1 MKFLITGGQGF
12 IGSALVNRLV
22 MSGAHRVTIF
32 DRHQRNIDFGHPV
45 LNVDFYLG
53 DIRDQNAVE
62 DAISQHDG
70 VFHLAALLG
79 TSETVRAPRESID
92 TNIQGAINVFE
103 GCRIHKKPCVQI
115 ATASFKW
122 NNTYAITKHCSER
135 FAFMY
140 NKEFGTK
147 IAVVQAANVYGPYQ
161 KARPVRKAVPSFIT
175 RALRGDPIE
184 IFFDGSQIL
193 DLIYIDDVAEILV
206 RAMTMDHGLHD
217 FLFEAGTGESITA
230 IQLAVLIKK
239 ACESKSEIRY
249 LPSRAGE
256 PPHSLTKADPS
267 TLAPLNWKQSDFTPL
282 EEGIQKTVEWYRK
295 NPFYVEPLQNVDR
308 YANIPK

>member
-1 MKFLITGGQGF
+1 MKFLVTGGQGF
-12 IGSALVNRLV
+12 IGTALVDRLLEL
-22 MSGAHRVTIF
+22 GHRVTTF
-32 DRHQRNIDFGHPV
+32 DRYQRQIIIGH
-45 LNVDFYLG
+45 NANFYLG

-70 VFHLAALLG
+70 VFNLAALLG

-92 TNIQGAINVFE
+92 TNIQGSINVFE

-115 ATASFKW
+115 ATASFLW
-122 NNTYAITKHCSER
+122 NNTYAITKHCAER

-140 NKEFGTK
+140 NKEFGMK

-206 RAMTMDHGLHD
+206 RAMTMDHGLHN

-230 IQLAVLIKK
+230 VQLAVLIKK
-239 ACESKSEIRY
+239 VSGSKSEIRY
-249 LPSRAGE
+249 LPGRAGE

-267 TLAPLNWKQSDFTPL
+267 TLTPLGWKQSDFTPL
-282 EEGIQKTVEWYRK
+282 EEGIRKTIEWYRK
-295 NPFYVEPLQNVDR
+295 NPFYVEPLTNAETGCKV
-308 YANIPK
+308 KLGS

>member
-1 MKFLITGGQGF
+1 MRVLCTGGAGF
-12 IGSALVNRLV
+12 IGSALVDRLLKHGH
-22 MSGAHRVTIF
+22 SVTIF
-32 DRHQRNIDFGHPV
+32 DRHQRQGTQNQ
-45 LNVDFYLG
+45 NVSFYLG

-70 VFHLAALLG
+70 VFNLAALLG
-79 TSETVRAPRESID
+79 TSETVNSPRESID

-140 NKEFGTK
+140 SKEFGVK
-147 IAVVQAANVYGPYQ
+147 ITVVQAANVYGPYQ
-161 KARPVRKAVPSFIT
+161 KARPVRKAVPSFIS

-184 IFFDGSQIL
+184 IFFDGKQIL
-193 DLIYIDDVAEILV
+193 DLIYIEDVAEILV
-206 RAMTMDHGLHD
+206 RAMTIDHGLHN
-217 FLFEAGTGESITA
+217 FLFEAGTGESVTA
-230 IQLAVLIKK
+230 IQLAELIKK
-239 ACESKSEIRY
+239 VSGSKSEIRY
-249 LPSRAGE
+249 LPGRAGE
-256 PPHSLTKADPS
+256 PPRSLTKADPS

-282 EEGIQKTVEWYRK
+282 EEGIRKTVEWYRK
-295 NPFYVEPLQNVDR
+295 NPFYVEPLPNVDSH
-308 YANIPK
+308 AIVEIGS